1 MLARWAGNDDLDA
14 LSILKFV
21 ANWAVGGWYAL
32 IIAVLVLADWAIRGG
47 VDTLLL
53 SLAPGEWR
61 LALVTWDT
69 LTRRGVHGLSGWADN
84 ISGLASSI
92 RSKSGVW
99 WALA

>member
-21 ANWAVGGWYAL
+21 AIWAVGGWYAL
-32 IIAVLVLADWAIRGG
+32 IISVLVLADWAIRGG

-53 SLAPGEWR
+53 SLTPGEWR

-69 LTRRGVHGLSGWADN
+69 LTLGVLGLSGWADN

-92 RSKSGVW
+92 SVKGGVW